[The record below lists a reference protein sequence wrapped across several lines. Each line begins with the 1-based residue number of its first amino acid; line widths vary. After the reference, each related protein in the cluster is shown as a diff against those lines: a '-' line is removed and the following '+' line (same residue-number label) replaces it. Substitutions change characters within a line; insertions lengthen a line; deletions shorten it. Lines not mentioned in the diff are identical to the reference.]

1 MIGNDLLAL
10 FGTVLAVFTAL
21 ASAIIWYTNY
31 EKKRYGLERDFAH
44 IKRNYEQLN
53 ENIKLMVTELDH
65 RFDDIDK
72 SLDYRCDAID
82 KTLIEIKSKFS
93 K

>member
-1 MIGNDLLAL
+1 MSGNDILTLLGAI
-10 FGTVLAVFTAL
+10 LAVLTAL
-21 ASAIIWYTNY
+21 ASAIFWYTNY

-53 ENIKLMVTELDH
+53 ENMKYIVTEINH

-72 SLDYRCDAID
+72 NLDYRCDAID
-82 KTLIEIKSKFS
+82 KVLTEIKLKLSK
-93 K
+93 